1 MDSKGIQ
8 PAAEEPAPASLN
20 LPPLPVFAVPL
31 PHEVPEESEL
41 EALPAQATP
50 GEPASAAAGSASPAA
65 AGTGTAGASEAAA
78 AVEVPAG
85 KLASAAERDRGN
97 ACFKKRQWELVRC
110 RMPTGL
116 PGLPP

>member
-1 MDSKGIQ
+1 
-8 PAAEEPAPASLN
+8 
-20 LPPLPVFAVPL
+20 
-31 PHEVPEESEL
+31 VPEESEL